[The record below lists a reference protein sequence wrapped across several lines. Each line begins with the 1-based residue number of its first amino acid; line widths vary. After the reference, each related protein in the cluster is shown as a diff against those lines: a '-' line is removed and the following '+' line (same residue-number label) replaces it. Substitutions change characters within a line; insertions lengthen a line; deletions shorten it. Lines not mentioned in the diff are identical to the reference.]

1 LFFRI
6 LDSSYKQ
13 LQFCGYTGI
22 AMEKKINSS
31 DTLHALRD
39 QILPSK
45 HQNSSVMVPIDST
58 TSFPLLLLKL
68 VTANPNFLHALLL
81 GVKTEALPPLQRRMK
96 LHRRAMT
103 MMHVS
108 MSPTGQ

>member
-1 LFFRI
+1 VVI
-6 LDSSYKQ
+6 LVSPW
-13 LQFCGYTGI
+13 
-22 AMEKKINSS
+22 KKKKKTS
-31 DTLHALRD
+31 DTLHVLRD

-58 TSFPLLLLKL
+58 TSFPLFLLKL